1 MADDKQT
8 TLISKM
14 SAHNT
19 AQLKAFFQGSVI
31 EGDWE
36 LTYTSSHSGC
46 MVAIPAKGGGEMRLL
61 VAARFDE
68 EQPYLDLQVRSP
80 DGDGNAAKEDD
91 DDDGAM
97 MERISARNT
106 ARLKAFFDGSD
117 VSNDRQL
124 IFAAS
129 YNGCIISLP
138 ADGGGQMRLRI
149 AAKYRD
155 EYPYVELRAQRMGG
169 EEDE

>member
-19 AQLKAFFQGSVI
+19 AQLKEFFNGSAI
-31 EGDWE
+31 EGDW
-36 LTYTSSHSGC
+36 
-46 MVAIPAKGGGEMRLL
+46 
-61 VAARFDE
+61 
-68 EQPYLDLQVRSP
+68 
-80 DGDGNAAKEDD
+80 
-91 DDDGAM
+91 
-97 MERISARNT
+97 
-106 ARLKAFFDGSD
+106 
-117 VSNDRQL
+117 QL

-138 ADGGGQMRLRI
+138 AKEGGQMRLRI

-155 EYPYVELRAQRMGG
+155 EQPYLELRAQHMGSS
-169 EEDE
+169 EEDDE

>member
-19 AQLKAFFQGSVI
+19 AQLKEFFGGSAI
-31 EGDWE
+31 EGDW
-36 LTYTSSHSGC
+36 
-46 MVAIPAKGGGEMRLL
+46 
-61 VAARFDE
+61 
-68 EQPYLDLQVRSP
+68 
-80 DGDGNAAKEDD
+80 
-91 DDDGAM
+91 
-97 MERISARNT
+97 
-106 ARLKAFFDGSD
+106 
-117 VSNDRQL
+117 QL

-138 ADGGGQMRLRI
+138 AKEGGQMRLRI

-155 EYPYVELRAQRMGG
+155 EQPYLELRAQHMGPAE